1 MAMEK
6 ILKSYLG
13 FLEGTGK
20 ARSTISSYQ
29 GDILVFQEFLKK
41 KKIPFLKVMKRD
53 FESYH
58 NYLLDRGLKTNTR
71 RRKLITARS
80 LYRYAYSRK
89 KIEISPAKF
98 IRPPQAIEKLP
109 WLPRPKDYRRFYG
122 AFSQKT
128 PLGCRNVLVVKI
140 LGEMGIMI
148 SELCSLR
155 WTHWDGSG
163 LKIPGKRERYL
174 RASVSL
180 QRILKLWRTHHSGNF
195 LFPGYNRHGLISL
208 RMTPRGVEL
217 LFSRVAGRLGYPE
230 MKPKTLRHFAIV
242 QWLKKKV
249 SEKEIQ
255 RRIGVR
261 EEYSLAEYR
270 EYLKK
275 LKNEEKYCKK
285 RNTSKK

>member
-20 ARSTISSYQ
+20 ARSTISSYR

-41 KKIPFLKVMKRD
+41 KKLPFLKVVKQD
-53 FESYH
+53 FEGYH
-58 NYLLDRGLKTNTR
+58 NYLLDKGLKTNTR

-80 LYRYAYSRK
+80 LYRYAFSRK
-89 KIEISPAKF
+89 KIEVSPAKF

-109 WLPRPKDYRRFYG
+109 WLPKPRDYRRFCR
-122 AFSQKT
+122 AFSSKT
-128 PLGCRNVLVVKI
+128 PLGCRNLLLVKM
-140 LGEMGIMI
+140 LGEMAITV

-155 WTHWDGSG
+155 WTHWNESQ
-163 LKIPGKRERYL
+163 LKVPGKRERCL
-174 RASVSL
+174 MISVSL
-180 QRILKLWRTHHSGNF
+180 QRILKQWRSYHSGKF

-217 LFSRVAGRLGYPE
+217 LFSRTAIRLGYFE
-230 MKPKTLRHFAIV
+230 MKPKTLRHFAVV

-255 RRIGVR
+255 QRLGVR
-261 EEYSLAEYR
+261 QEYSLVEYR

-275 LKNEEKYCKK
+275 LKNEKNNK
-285 RNTSKK
+285 